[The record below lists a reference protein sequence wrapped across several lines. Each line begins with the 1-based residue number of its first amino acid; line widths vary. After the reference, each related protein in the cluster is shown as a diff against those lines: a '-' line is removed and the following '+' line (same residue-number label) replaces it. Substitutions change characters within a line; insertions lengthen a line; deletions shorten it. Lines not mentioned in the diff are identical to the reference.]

1 MSSKRVSASIV
12 VYKSKPELL
21 KEAIES
27 FRASAP
33 DSDLYVVDNSP
44 TDEAREHCNYPNTYY
59 FFNGYN
65 MGFGAAHNLALKKA
79 LESSSEYHLVLNPDI
94 YFAPEAV
101 EKLTAFMDTNN
112 DVGLAMP
119 KVLYPDGRMQYLC
132 RLLPSPATL
141 FLRRFLYPFKK
152 MSSKINHKYEMH
164 FSGYNQVM
172 DVPFLSGC
180 FMFLRVDSLRST
192 GLFDESIFLYTEDI
206 DLSRRLHRSY
216 RTVFF
221 PEATVYHHHVR
232 ESYRNFKVFV
242 THTRSAITYFNK
254 WGWFTDIEREQINR
268 NIILKLARGGQ

>member
-1 MSSKRVSASIV
+1 MSKRLSASIV
-12 VYKSKPELL
+12 VYKSNPKLL
-21 KEAIES
+21 RDAIES
-27 FRASAP
+27 YLAAAP
-33 DSDLYVVDNSP
+33 GSDLYIIDNSP
-44 TDEAREHCNYPNTYY
+44 GDEAREHCNYPGTHY

-79 LESSSEYHLVLNPDI
+79 LESASEYHLVLNPDI

-101 EKLTAFMDTNN
+101 KNLTEFMDTNT
-112 DVGLAMP
+112 DVGLVMP
-119 KVLYPDGRMQYLC
+119 KILYPDGRLQPLC

-141 FLRRFLYPFKK
+141 LMRRFLHPFKK
-152 MSSKINHKYEMH
+152 VSSKINHTYEMH
-164 FSGYNQVM
+164 FSGYDRVM

-206 DLSRRLHRSY
+206 DLSRRLHRRY

-221 PEATVYHHHVR
+221 PGATVYHHHVR
-232 ESYRNFKVFV
+232 ESYKNLKVFV
-242 THTRSAITYFNK
+242 RHTRSAITYFNK
-254 WGWFTDIEREQINR
+254 WGWFTDSEREQINR